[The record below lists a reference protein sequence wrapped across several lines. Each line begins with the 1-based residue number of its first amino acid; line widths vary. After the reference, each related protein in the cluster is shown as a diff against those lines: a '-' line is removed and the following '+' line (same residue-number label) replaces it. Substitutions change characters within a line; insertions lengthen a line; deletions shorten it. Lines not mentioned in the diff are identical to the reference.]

1 MYKLSDDNTYYG
13 NMYIYEDEIYFY
25 REYNQ
30 KSIIKI
36 PLSGGELITVCE
48 DTPYIDDFEIVNGY
62 IYFTEYKDYDDLY
75 NKSNPTYCR
84 IKTDGTDLTKRS
96 TPFEWRY

>member
-1 MYKLSDDNTYYG
+1 
-13 NMYIYEDEIYFY
+13 MYIYEDEIYFY

-62 IYFTEYKDYDDLY
+62 IYFTEYESHSDIYYKSRHYSDYDI
-75 NKSNPTYCR
+75 KIKAYCR
-84 IKTDGTDLTKRS
+84 IKTDGSDMTKRS